1 MQEGSANPCTLV
13 GGRIHTMDPSRP
25 LASSIAWAEGRILA
39 VDPPRPIGRVI
50 DLRGQTALPGLID
63 AHLHLALGG
72 ETLLQLDLST
82 ARHRADFERLVAER
96 AATLPRDGWLI
107 ARSWN
112 EDAFEER
119 STPDRTWLRA
129 AGDRPAVAWRMDH
142 HACVLNDA
150 AIDLLAARQDLG
162 VDPPGGRIE
171 RDGTGRPTGLFQEA
185 AAWKLVNPMLPSPSL
200 EERREAVRAAQRS
213 LASLGLT
220 SVGSME
226 YASVVRDA
234 IEPLRAELAV
244 RMRVTLLDRD
254 WPLDLG
260 YATGFANDERLA
272 VIGMKAFIDGTLG
285 SRTARMLEPYDDD
298 RANRGLLVELAE
310 RGVLVDWIRH
320 VRAAGLSPSMHAIG
334 DEAARLA
341 LDAIDAS
348 DEPGAPPARVE
359 HAQTLARADIIR
371 FAGRFASMQPLH
383 KAYDARSAATRLGPG
398 RMDRFFPFRSLHHAG
413 ARLAFGSDWPI
424 VSPDPILGLAAAITG
439 LDVDGQP
446 CRVEENL
453 GVHAALAAYTS
464 GAAACLN
471 IDAGVLAAGKL
482 ADITVVDADPYAC
495 DWRTRRPRV
504 TMTLMGGVVTG
515 GVVTGGV
522 VTGGVVTG
530 GVAQDR

>member
-39 VDPPRPIGRVI
+39 VDPPRPLGRVI

-112 EDAFEER
+112 EDAFEEL
-119 STPDRTWLRA
+119 STPDRTWLRS
-129 AGDRPAVAWRMDH
+129 AGGRPAVAWRMDH

-150 AIDLLAARQDLG
+150 AIDLLAARHDLSI
-162 VDPPGGRIE
+162 DPPGGRIE

-200 EERREAVRAAQRS
+200 EERREAVLAAQRW

-334 DEAARLA
+334 DEAARIA

-348 DEPGAPPARVE
+348 DWPDAPPARVE
-359 HAQTLARADIIR
+359 HAQTLARSDIAR
-371 FAGRFASMQPLH
+371 FHGRFASMQPLH
-383 KAYDARSAATRLGPG
+383 KAYDARSAATRLGQE
-398 RMDRFFPFRSLHHAG
+398 RMDRFFPFRSLRHAG
-413 ARLAFGSDWPI
+413 ARIAFGSDWPI

-439 LDVDGQP
+439 LDVNGQP

-453 GVHAALAAYTS
+453 GVHEALLAYTRD
-464 GAAACLN
+464 AAACLG
-471 IDAGVLAAGKL
+471 IHAGALTPGAL
-482 ADITVVDADPYAC
+482 ADVTVLDASPYAC
-495 DWRTRRPRV
+495 DWVRRRPRV
-504 TMTLMGGVVTG
+504 VMTVMGGRITAG
-515 GVVTGGV
+515 DGLP
-522 VTGGVVTG
+522 
-530 GVAQDR
+530 AA